1 MKNKKMMIAIV
12 AVISVLLVIIGAT
25 VVIKMSTP
33 VFQSEEQMSEIING
47 KWMSGN
53 TDFDFIITIQGGS
66 MIMEVV
72 NGAREPEEYHLILVP
87 EKGYFYTDTNTDNL
101 YKPVMQN
108 GRYVIKTDD
117 WTYEKVE

>member
-1 MKNKKMMIAIV
+1 MKNKKMIIAIV
-12 AVISVLLVIIGAT
+12 AVVCVLLVAIGVAAA
-25 VVIKMSTP
+25 IKMNTP
-33 VFQSEEQMSEIING
+33 VFQSEEEMSKIING
-47 KWMSGN
+47 KWMTGN
-53 TDFDFIITIQGGS
+53 TDFDFIITIQGDS

>member
-1 MKNKKMMIAIV
+1 MIIAIV
-12 AVISVLLVIIGAT
+12 AVVCVLLVAIGVAAA
-25 VVIKMSTP
+25 IKMNTP
-33 VFQSEEQMSEIING
+33 VFQSEEEMSKIING
-47 KWMSGN
+47 KWMTGN
-53 TDFDFIITIQGGS
+53 TDFDFIITIQGDS

-101 YKPVMQN
+101 YNPVMQN

>member
-1 MKNKKMMIAIV
+1 MITII
-12 AVISVLLVIIGAT
+12 AVIGVLLVIIGTTAA
-25 VVIKMSTP
+25 IKMNSP
-33 VFQSEEQMSEIING
+33 VFQSEEEMSEIING

-53 TDFDFIITIQGGS
+53 TDFDFIITIQGDS
-66 MIMEVV
+66 MMMEVV
-72 NGAREPEEYHLILVP
+72 NGAREPEEHHIVLVP

-108 GRYVIKTDD
+108 GRYVIKTDK

>member
-1 MKNKKMMIAIV
+1 MKNKKMIITIV
-12 AVISVLLVIIGAT
+12 AVICVLLVIIGAT
-25 VVIKMSTP
+25 VVVKMNTP
-33 VFQSEEQMSEIING
+33 VFQSEEEMSEIING

-53 TDFDFIITIQGGS
+53 TDFDFIITIQGDS

-87 EKGYFYTDTNTDNL
+87 EKGHFYTDTNTDNL
-101 YKPVMQN
+101 YKLVIQN

-117 WTYEKVE
+117 WTYEKVK

>member
-1 MKNKKMMIAIV
+1 MKNKKMIIAIV
-12 AVISVLLVIIGAT
+12 AVVCVLLVAIGVAAA
-25 VVIKMSTP
+25 IKMNTP
-33 VFQSEEQMSEIING
+33 VFQSEGEMSKIING

-53 TDFDFIITIQGGS
+53 TDFDFIITIQWDS

-108 GRYVIKTDD
+108 GRYVIKTDN

>member
-1 MKNKKMMIAIV
+1 MKNKKMIIAIV
-12 AVISVLLVIIGAT
+12 AVVCVLLVAIGVTAA
-25 VVIKMSTP
+25 IKMNTP
-33 VFQSEEQMSEIING
+33 VFQSEEEMSKIING
-47 KWMSGN
+47 KWMTGN
-53 TDFDFIITIQGGS
+53 TDFDFIITIQGDS

>member
-1 MKNKKMMIAIV
+1 MKNKKMIITIV
-12 AVISVLLVIIGAT
+12 AVICVLLVIIGAT

-53 TDFDFIITIQGGS
+53 TDFDFILTIQGDS